1 MVLEAAKLDVHL
13 STFLTLIGLL
23 TGMNFIVGIHT
34 TQIAEFLFTDA
45 TFKLVNASIIHSM
58 VFEIEF
64 HSEGFATI
72 LALIHLPA
80 IMHP

>member
-1 MVLEAAKLDVHL
+1 MVLEATKLDVHFP
-13 STFLTLIGLL
+13 TFLTLIRLL
-23 TGMNFIVGIHT
+23 VGMNFIVGVHT
-34 TQIAEFLFTDA
+34 THIAELPFTDA
-45 TFKLVNASIIHSM
+45 TFKLVNASVIHSM
-58 VFEIEF
+58 VFEVEF